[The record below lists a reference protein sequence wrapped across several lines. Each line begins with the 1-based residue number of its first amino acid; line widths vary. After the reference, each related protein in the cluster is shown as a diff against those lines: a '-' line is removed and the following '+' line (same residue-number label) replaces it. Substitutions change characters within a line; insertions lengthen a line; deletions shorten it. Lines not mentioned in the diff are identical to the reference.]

1 MKAYWVNIQ
10 TLIVD
15 IIFTGTGT
23 ETLVKST
30 VAAKLS
36 STSTSPQSNAII
48 KGYTGIGTAAFSD
61 VTNLS
66 TVTIVSG
73 SQLTIS
79 SIASNAFSNSGL
91 KTVIFESITDLQ
103 NLGFN
108 IINTPQNFFGAM
120 GIQVL
125 PTQAAVKTALSAAII
140 ASSLAQAQILPLTDK
155 ITKAEIA
162 HNIAQ
167 KAYDDAET
175 TRLTANSIL
184 SNTTP
189 QWIVT
194 PNNLIAPQ
202 GIPNPAYTAA
212 YNNVITAL
220 AALTMANGQLAS
232 ASGQLDYA
240 QTQLN
245 IAKVQEAS
253 ASDQVTK
260 LRAAQSFAV

>member
-184 SNTTP
+184 SNTKP
-189 QWIVT
+189 QWIV
-194 PNNLIAPQ
+194 PPNLIPQ

-212 YNNVITAL
+212 YNNVVTAL